1 MIDQSSQ
8 RLERLLGAV
17 LHWGALTSTVL
28 LAVGLV
34 LQLAAIQPAL
44 SAQLTRAGLIVLM
57 STPVARVVVSVV
69 DYARQRDWTF
79 LALTSIVLA
88 IVIGS
93 LLV

>member
-1 MIDQSSQ
+1 MSDQSSQ
-8 RLERLLGAV
+8 RLELLLGRV
-17 LHWGALTSTVL
+17 LHWGAVSSTTL
-28 LAVGLV
+28 LAVGLL
-34 LQLAAIQPAL
+34 LQLADGQPGL

-57 STPVARVVVSVV
+57 ATPVARVVVSVV

-79 LALTSIVLA
+79 LALTGGVLA